1 MDKKP
6 EKLVPEVRFK
16 GFTDD
21 WEHRKLENVFTK
33 YQKRINPTQQNLEL
47 WSLTIDQG
55 LVAKTK
61 RYDRS
66 FLVRKND
73 IFNLVPKGYF
83 VYNPMNI
90 TLGTIDVNKYH
101 SIAVSG
107 YYIVLKSNDQFNVA
121 FLASLLHTSSM
132 INKYKRFST
141 GSLLEKQRLQ
151 FPNFAKVKI
160 ISPRLSEQ
168 TKIGLLMNQINNLI
182 DLQQRK
188 LELLKQLKKA
198 MLQQLFADKNS
209 KQPNLRFKKFKGD
222 WEQRKLGTVGKAQS
236 GIGFPNKEQGG
247 QKGVPFFKVSDM
259 NNNGNEFEMTTSNN
273 YVTEQQIISKKWK
286 TITKV
291 PAVIFAKVGAA
302 LMLNRKRLV
311 TVPFLIDNNTMAYIF
326 SKNWDPY
333 FGKVLFDTLNL
344 PKYAQTGAL
353 PSFNGSDIE
362 NIKVMF
368 PNQVEQQ
375 IIGCFFESINGL
387 ITHQQNRLTQLTALK
402 KYLLQKLFI

>member
-21 WEHRKLENVFTK
+21 WEQHKLENVFTK

-168 TKIGLLMNQINNLI
+168 TKIGLLMNQVNNLI

-188 LELLKQLKKA
+188 LEQLKQLKKA
-198 MLQQLFADKNS
+198 MLQYLLTTEKKSAPLIRNKNY
-209 KQPNLRFKKFKGD
+209 N
-222 WEQRKLGTVGKAQS
+222 
-236 GIGFPNKEQGG
+236 NKW
-247 QKGVPFFKVSDM
+247 D
-259 NNNGNEFEMTTSNN
+259 TT
-273 YVTEQQIISKKWK
+273 T
-286 TITKV
+286 
-291 PAVIFAKVGAA
+291 
-302 LMLNRKRLV
+302 
-311 TVPFLIDNNTMAYIF
+311 F
-326 SKNWDPY
+326 SKLLNYERPENYIVTNTNYRKNGIPVLTANKSFILGYTNEPNVYNKGEAIIFDDFTLENKFVNFPFMIKSSAIKILTSKVNYSLY
-333 FGKVLFDTLNL
+333 FIFQLLQHTKFIKEGHARHYISVVQKQIVRI
-344 PKYAQTGAL
+344 P
-353 PSFNGSDIE
+353 PSYE
-362 NIKVMF
+362 
-368 PNQVEQQ
+368 EQ
-375 IIGCFFESINGL
+375 ESISDTFSRIQSL
-387 ITHQQNRLTQLTALK
+387 IKLQQNKIDQYTTLK

>member
-21 WEHRKLENVFTK
+21 WEQHKLENVFTK

-168 TKIGLLMNQINNLI
+168 TKIGLLMNQVNNLI

-188 LELLKQLKKA
+188 LEQLKQLKKA
-198 MLQQLFADKNS
+198 MLQ
-209 KQPNLRFKKFKGD
+209 
-222 WEQRKLGTVGKAQS
+222 
-236 GIGFPNKEQGG
+236 
-247 QKGVPFFKVSDM
+247 
-259 NNNGNEFEMTTSNN
+259 
-273 YVTEQQIISKKWK
+273 
-286 TITKV
+286 
-291 PAVIFAKVGAA
+291 
-302 LMLNRKRLV
+302 
-311 TVPFLIDNNTMAYIF
+311 
-326 SKNWDPY
+326 
-333 FGKVLFDTLNL
+333 
-344 PKYAQTGAL
+344 
-353 PSFNGSDIE
+353 
-362 NIKVMF
+362 
-368 PNQVEQQ
+368 
-375 IIGCFFESINGL
+375 
-387 ITHQQNRLTQLTALK
+387 
-402 KYLLQKLFI
+402 YLLTTEKKSAPLIRPEMSI

>member
-1 MDKKP
+1 M
-6 EKLVPEVRFK
+6 
-16 GFTDD
+16 
-21 WEHRKLENVFTK
+21 ENVFTK

-168 TKIGLLMNQINNLI
+168 TKIGLLMNQVNNLI

-188 LELLKQLKKA
+188 LKQLKQLKKA
-198 MLQQLFADKNS
+198 MLQQLLANQSFPKV
-209 KQPNLRFKKFKGD
+209 RFNDFKD
-222 WEQRKLGTVGKAQS
+222 SWKDYRLGEV
-236 GIGFPNKEQGG
+236 F
-247 QKGVPFFKVSDM
+247 D
-259 NNNGNEFEMTTSNN
+259 EFS
-273 YVTEQQIISKKWK
+273 VKSKKK
-286 TITKV
+286 NEY
-291 PAVIFAKVGAA
+291 G
-302 LMLNRKRLV
+302 RL
-311 TVPFLIDNNTMAYIF
+311 
-326 SKNWDPY
+326 
-333 FGKVLFDTLNL
+333 
-344 PKYAQTGAL
+344 
-353 PSFNGSDIE
+353 
-362 NIKVMF
+362 
-368 PNQVEQQ
+368 
-375 IIGCFFESINGL
+375 
-387 ITHQQNRLTQLTALK
+387 
-402 KYLLQKLFI
+402 

>member
-1 MDKKP
+1 M
-6 EKLVPEVRFK
+6 
-16 GFTDD
+16 
-21 WEHRKLENVFTK
+21 ENVFTK

-168 TKIGLLMNQINNLI
+168 TKIGLLMNQVNNLI

-222 WEQRKLGTVGKAQS
+222 WEQRKLGTVGKTQS

-311 TVPFLIDNNTMAYIF
+311 TVPFLIDNNTMAYMF

>member
-1 MDKKP
+1 M
-6 EKLVPEVRFK
+6 
-16 GFTDD
+16 
-21 WEHRKLENVFTK
+21 ENVFTK

-168 TKIGLLMNQINNLI
+168 TKIGLLMNQVNNLI

-188 LELLKQLKKA
+188 LEQLKQLKKA
-198 MLQQLFADKNS
+198 MLQYLLTTEKKSAPLIRNKNY
-209 KQPNLRFKKFKGD
+209 N
-222 WEQRKLGTVGKAQS
+222 
-236 GIGFPNKEQGG
+236 NKW
-247 QKGVPFFKVSDM
+247 D
-259 NNNGNEFEMTTSNN
+259 TT
-273 YVTEQQIISKKWK
+273 T
-286 TITKV
+286 
-291 PAVIFAKVGAA
+291 
-302 LMLNRKRLV
+302 
-311 TVPFLIDNNTMAYIF
+311 F
-326 SKNWDPY
+326 SKLLNYERPENYIVTNTNYRKNGIPVLTANKSFILGYTNEPNVYNKGEAIIFDDFTLENKFVNFPFMIKSSAIKILTSKVNYSLY
-333 FGKVLFDTLNL
+333 FIFQLLQHTKFIKEGHARHYISVVQKQIVRI
-344 PKYAQTGAL
+344 P
-353 PSFNGSDIE
+353 PSYE
-362 NIKVMF
+362 
-368 PNQVEQQ
+368 EQ
-375 IIGCFFESINGL
+375 ESISDTFSRIQSL
-387 ITHQQNRLTQLTALK
+387 IKLQQNKIDQYTTLK
-402 KYLLQKLFI
+402 KYLLQKMFIIREKPLFLMTLP

>member
-1 MDKKP
+1 M
-6 EKLVPEVRFK
+6 
-16 GFTDD
+16 
-21 WEHRKLENVFTK
+21 ENVFTK

-168 TKIGLLMNQINNLI
+168 TKIGLLMNQVNNLI

-222 WEQRKLGTVGKAQS
+222 WEQRKLGTVGKTQS

-273 YVTEQQIISKKWK
+273 YVTEQQINRKKWK

-311 TVPFLIDNNTMAYIF
+311 TVPFLIDNNTMAYMF

>member
-21 WEHRKLENVFTK
+21 WEQHKLENVFTK

-55 LVAKTK
+55 LVEKTK

-168 TKIGLLMNQINNLI
+168 TKIGLLMNQVNNLI

-188 LELLKQLKKA
+188 LEQLKQLKKA
-198 MLQQLFADKNS
+198 MLQYLLTTEKKSAPLIRNKNY
-209 KQPNLRFKKFKGD
+209 N
-222 WEQRKLGTVGKAQS
+222 
-236 GIGFPNKEQGG
+236 NKW
-247 QKGVPFFKVSDM
+247 D
-259 NNNGNEFEMTTSNN
+259 TT
-273 YVTEQQIISKKWK
+273 T
-286 TITKV
+286 
-291 PAVIFAKVGAA
+291 
-302 LMLNRKRLV
+302 
-311 TVPFLIDNNTMAYIF
+311 F
-326 SKNWDPY
+326 SKLLNYERPENYIVTNTNYRKNGIPVLTANKSFILGYTNEPNVYNKGEAIIFDDFTLENKFVNFPFMIKSSAIKILTSKVNYSLY
-333 FGKVLFDTLNL
+333 FIFQLLQHTKFIKEGHARHYISVVQKQIVRI
-344 PKYAQTGAL
+344 P
-353 PSFNGSDIE
+353 PSYE
-362 NIKVMF
+362 
-368 PNQVEQQ
+368 EQ
-375 IIGCFFESINGL
+375 ESISDTFSRIQSL
-387 ITHQQNRLTQLTALK
+387 IKLQQNKIDQYTTLK
-402 KYLLQKLFI
+402 KYLLQKMFI